1 MHSDVPFDLTKYD
14 DLNMYH
20 LLLEIHTVC
29 QEIRLVSDRPY
40 SNMVFTSLSNHYQ
53 VPVIN
58 EARVY
63 ADDRELPGYCRI
75 LQSKLKETIL
85 LQHRWLS
92 LPIWFPL
99 NQYITQWDYVIII
112 LARDWPVA
120 RIWPTE
126 LIRRQF
132 CHHPSIQHLLMSP
145 RPPSSGRP
153 HFIFWH
159 RLLPM
164 LQIRLPVT
172 SFQISRCWKGSFVR
186 NLVSFGFV
194 LVCTER

>member
-40 SNMVFTSLSNHYQ
+40 SDIVFTSLSNHYQ

-85 LQHRWLS
+85 LQHR
-92 LPIWFPL
+92 
-99 NQYITQWDYVIII
+99 
-112 LARDWPVA
+112 
-120 RIWPTE
+120 
-126 LIRRQF
+126 
-132 CHHPSIQHLLMSP
+132 
-145 RPPSSGRP
+145 
-153 HFIFWH
+153 
-159 RLLPM
+159 
-164 LQIRLPVT
+164 
-172 SFQISRCWKGSFVR
+172 
-186 NLVSFGFV
+186 
-194 LVCTER
+194 